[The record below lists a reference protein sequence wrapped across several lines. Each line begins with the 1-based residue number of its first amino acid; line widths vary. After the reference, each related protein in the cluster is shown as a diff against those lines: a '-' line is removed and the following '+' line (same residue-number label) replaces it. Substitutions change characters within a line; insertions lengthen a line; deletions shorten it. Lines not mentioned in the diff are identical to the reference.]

1 MYHVL
6 GAPGWATQRMPERL
20 NKDCSLEKERSMTS
34 SSMMELSMRSLPAQ
48 LCLTHAL
55 LHSTLRTSAE
65 ILRFTLAH
73 ESLALAEA
81 RPEAPGFTICNTVAS
96 VQA

>member
-1 MYHVL
+1 
-6 GAPGWATQRMPERL
+6 
-20 NKDCSLEKERSMTS
+20 
-34 SSMMELSMRSLPAQ
+34 MELSMRSLPAQ

-55 LHSTLRTSAE
+55 LHSTLRASAE

-81 RPEAPGFTICNTVAS
+81 RPEAPGFTISNTLTKLPVNAIS
-96 VQA
+96 TIDSHYRQTDE